1 MGMTITTTKKQTK
14 KNKNTKAYTQRKVRY
29 RKLSSLKSDT
39 KITNDILAPVDILTT
54 NYSQL

>member
-1 MGMTITTTKKQTK
+1 MGMTITTKKQTK